1 MCACICV
8 CMGRFL
14 SRFWSIVDVCNEAG
28 DTLIRQS
35 NFVPES
41 VRLFGLG
48 MDSPVDILKVGVI
61 VFVIV
66 LVLVLVIL
74 DGDSGGCGVFVCLRM
89 VVIDDMYAVSI
100 HSIIH
105 GT

>member
-1 MCACICV
+1 
-8 CMGRFL
+8 MGRFL

-61 VFVIV
+61 RVFLIV
-66 LVLVLVIL
+66 LVLVIVIV
-74 DGDSGGCGVFVCLRM
+74 GS
-89 VVIDDMYAVSI
+89 AVYLFAY
-100 HSIIH
+100 
-105 GT
+105 GW

>member
-1 MCACICV
+1 MALGVCMYVCMYAVEYVCALVCV

-48 MDSPVDILKVGVI
+48 MDSPIDILKVI
-61 VFVIV
+61 VIV
-66 LVLVLVIL
+66 LVLVIVLVI
-74 DGDSGGCGVFVCLRM
+74 
-89 VVIDDMYAVSI
+89 VIVIVGSAVYLFAY
-100 HSIIH
+100 
-105 GT
+105 GW